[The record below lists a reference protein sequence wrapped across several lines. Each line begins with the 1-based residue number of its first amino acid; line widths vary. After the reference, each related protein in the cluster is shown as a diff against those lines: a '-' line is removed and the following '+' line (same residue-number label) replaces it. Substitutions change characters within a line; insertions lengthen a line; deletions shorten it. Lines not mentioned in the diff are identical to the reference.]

1 MNADAVKEYI
11 QALIEG
17 LTPLAQKLGIAVEYL
32 FTWAVKHNYAIAG
45 SWVFAFLITCFLGY
59 LVIRAWKWGM
69 RTDGDSSTTNFDKS
83 EFEPYGVITIIATFL
98 VTIFFFITTIG
109 VITTAVPR
117 IIAPEYYTIQ
127 DIVDLIR
134 KNPGQ

>member
-45 SWVFAFLITCFLGY
+45 SWLFAFFVTLV
-59 LVIRAWKWGM
+59 LVILVYRAWKWGM
-69 RTDGDSSTTNFDKS
+69 KKESPESSINFDKRDY
-83 EFEPYGVITIIATFL
+83 EPYGVMTIIATIV
-98 VTIFFFITTIG
+98 VTILFFITTIG

-127 DIVDLIR
+127 DIVHLIR
-134 KNPGQ
+134 NNPGQ